1 MPGDG
6 ERAARLADRAG
17 WLAPLLALPL
27 LVAAAL
33 ANPGRFNPDAVAY
46 LQLALHW
53 REGAWDLA
61 ASAYWGPLFPWLAA
75 LAMGV
80 VADPI
85 AAGRVVM
92 AGSALGFIAAG
103 GALLRALE
111 APAPARIAG
120 MLCLLVFAVAWS
132 VQIMTPDLLVTALLM
147 AGLAAA
153 LSPRFAEGAARP
165 VLAGLCFALGF
176 HAKAVALPLGVAL
189 LLAAG
194 LWHLATGDRRA
205 IRATAIAGVVLALV
219 AAPWIAVVS
228 MQQGAPSMG
237 TAGSINLAIA
247 GPHYVGAAGDRFD
260 PSHPAFTSFHIPRE
274 GRITAW
280 EEATEMAYVRWSPLA
295 DPGHLLRLV
304 RYNLA
309 LTFATLRGFDLFGIG
324 LAAVLIAPFA
334 AFAGARPWRFALVP
348 AALAAG
354 IYLPV
359 LSNAEARY
367 LMLCLP
373 LFLAAAGGLL
383 CGARGWLGWVG
394 AAVLAFAF
402 ILPMRHELAVALGG
416 RDNPAFVAARQ
427 LAADPDV
434 RLAPGGVASVGELGF
449 AAIFTA
455 FLVQRP
461 FMGTEDALP
470 ESERLR
476 GIGLLLVAE
485 NGAADAALAARGAQ
499 RVAAARGIAA
509 WRLP

>member
-1 MPGDG
+1 MPEEE
-6 ERAARLADRAG
+6 ERVARLADRAG
-17 WLAPLLALPL
+17 WLALLAALPL
-27 LVAAAL
+27 LVVAAL

-61 ASAYWGPLFPWLAA
+61 SSAYWGPLFPWLAA
-75 LAMGV
+75 LAMSLV
-80 VADPI
+80 PDPI
-85 AAGRVVM
+85 IAGRVVM

-103 GALLRALE
+103 GALLRALDV
-111 APAPARIAG
+111 PAPARIAG
-120 MLCLLVFAVAWS
+120 LACLLAFAVAWS

-147 AGLAAA
+147 AGMAAA
-153 LSPRFAEGAARP
+153 LSPRFPDRP
-165 VLAGLCFALGF
+165 WLAGLCFGLAF
-176 HAKAVALPLGVAL
+176 YAKAVALPLGVAL
-189 LLAAG
+189 LLACGA
-194 LWHLATGDRRA
+194 WHLAQRRRA
-205 IRATAIAGVVLALV
+205 IRATALAGAVLVLV
-219 AAPWIAVVS
+219 AAPWIGVVS
-228 MQQGAPSMG
+228 VRQGAPSMG

-260 PSHPAFTSFHIPRE
+260 PNHPAFTSFHAPRE

-295 DPGHLLRLV
+295 EPGHLLRLV
-304 RYNLA
+304 RYNVA
-309 LTFATLRGFDLFGIG
+309 LTFGTLRGFDLFGIG
-324 LAAVLIAPFA
+324 LAAALIAPFA
-334 AFAGARPWRFALVP
+334 AFAGARPWRFVLVP
-348 AALAAG
+348 VALAAG

-373 LFLAAAGGLL
+373 LFIAAAGGLL
-383 CGARGWLGWVG
+383 CGARGWLGWAG
-394 AAVLAFAF
+394 AAVLAFAV
-402 ILPMRHELAVALGG
+402 LAPMRHDLAVALGG

-434 RLAPGGVASVGELGF
+434 RLAPGGIASVGELGF

-461 FMGTEDALP
+461 FMGTEATLP
-470 ESERLR
+470 AAERLR

-485 NGAADAALAARGAQ
+485 NGPADAALAERGAQ
-499 RVAAARGIAA
+499 RVSAAQGIAA